1 MVKQHLARL
10 TAPRSWNIERKEYHW
25 TARPRPGPH
34 RFDACVTLN
43 YVLRNLLHQAKTAKE
58 VKYILNQ
65 GMILIN
71 HQARKD
77 YKFPVGFMDLI
88 HIPHLN
94 EQYRMLFDRLG
105 RLQLHKTTE
114 SDTTFT
120 ILKVIG
126 KTVQKKGTF
135 QINLSDGRNFISDTF
150 TGNTGDSVV
159 FDLKTKKPS
168 DIFPLVKGAAIY
180 FTGGR
185 YIGRNGKLLEIIRTQ
200 DLEQTKVRFE
210 IDGQEHETLV
220 DYCLAVGTD
229 KPLITQL
236 EP

>member
-1 MVKQHLARL
+1 MTKQHLARL
-10 TAPRSWNIERKEYHW
+10 IAPRSWNINRKENHW

-34 RFDACVTLN
+34 PFDACVTLN
-43 YVLRNLLHQAKTAKE
+43 YVLRTLLHHAKTAKE

-65 GMILIN
+65 GMVLVD
-71 HQARKD
+71 HQPRKD
-77 YKFPVGFMDLI
+77 YKFPVGFMDI
-88 HIPHLN
+88 IQVPHIKEH
-94 EQYRMLFDRLG
+94 YRMLFDRLG
-105 RLQLHKTTE
+105 RLQLQKTTE
-114 SDTTFT
+114 HDTTFK
-120 ILKVIG
+120 ILKVTG
-126 KTVQKKGTF
+126 KTTQKKGTF
-135 QINLSDGRNFISDTF
+135 QINLSDGRNFLADNF
-150 TGNTGDSVV
+150 KGNTGDSVV

-220 DYCLAVGTD
+220 DYCLAVGKE